1 MLLEGRDG
9 QLCFSLQYPQYPA
22 RAWCSR
28 LSINAEWL
36 NGRANRWSIM
46 LVLQEKD
53 LWADFVGIWIVLYL
67 WRCGIPL
74 TLHSFN
80 LSPWGKLLSG
90 HTSELLG
97 GFTVTHADWAP
108 GLTFLCALAA
118 KKPEPQLSPFLARGQ
133 ALEHGV
139 WVWSSTKG
147 CFILF

>member
-9 QLCFSLQYPQYPA
+9 QLCFSLQYPQYLA